1 MRSCAPPRREDSAP
15 QERRARSHEA
25 AGYRHRAPPFITIP
39 AIPNSQCLQGQRI
52 PPGFRT
58 ADTLPVRSGRLY
70 RRHARGRAGRGQARR
85 QWIRSSVRPEP
96 AHDRRIP
103 GNMSVAEPGSEMLVL
118 PGHRPRPPW
127 RYPHGPVQGE
137 IPGKNRLQAIPPLP
151 PGKPPSAP
159 LPGARLPTGYRTHG
173 PRPRV
178 GRGRSAG
185 GAGGVGGAREMY
197 RHPSTGM
204 GMSKR
209 SAAGG
214 VEGCRRAAYE

>member
-118 PGHRPRPPW
+118 PGHGLALPCLPRKTAVSPAP
-127 RYPHGPVQGE
+127 RGTASH
-137 IPGKNRLQAIPPLP
+137 RLSQALP
-151 PGKPPSAP
+151 PPP
-159 LPGARLPTGYRTHG
+159 
-173 PRPRV
+173 
-178 GRGRSAG
+178 G
-185 GAGGVGGAREMY
+185 GAGEERRRRGRGGGCQRNVQASLYGDGDVEEECR
-197 RHPSTGM
+197 RRG
-204 GMSKR
+204 
-209 SAAGG
+209 GG
-214 VEGCRRAAYE
+214 VPESSV